1 MQPEEAPVAKKRK
14 TADASSDVTNE
25 PEDAPSVHDIL
36 SSIAADGEVAR
47 IESRFAE
54 LEREIARLGDEVG
67 SADQNRRRELELMRV
82 RVNEAID
89 LVGEALESQRT
100 ARSSTDE
107 YLQTRAD
114 ELRNELRSQAEVLR
128 KEMTD
133 RSERSAMHT
142 DELEL
147 RMQAD
152 LEGVHRDLEA
162 LSATTGERLESVQ
175 AELAALREQLSSETA
190 SLREQLQ
197 EVTAAGGMELERVA
211 EELRAE
217 LGGGPAELRGQL
229 DDALASLRDD
239 LEAATD
245 SLKGE
250 LEGSVRE
257 SRASQALAVGELE
270 STLSELRDRLEARM
284 GMVESAASERHED
297 WVEGLTAVSA
307 SNRETVNQ
315 LSSTLD
321 RERAARAEDH
331 RSLRAAL
338 EEVSARLERIEARA
352 SSGVGRLDLTVTDL
366 ERRVIETS
374 SRLEA
379 IERRTDADALPE
391 TEERLRELT
400 ERVERAEAI
409 AREAGRVIVSTLRRA
424 RAPRPEPAAEV
435 GQTTAPEGPTPGGS
449 PSP

>member
-1 MQPEEAPVAKKRK
+1 MAKKRE
-14 TADASSDVTNE
+14 TADASSDVPHE
-25 PEDAPSVHDIL
+25 PEEAPSVHDIL
-36 SSIAADGEVAR
+36 SSIAAEGEVAR

-82 RVNEAID
+82 RVDEAID
-89 LVGEALESQRT
+89 LVGEAMGSQR
-100 ARSSTDE
+100 AAWASTEE
-107 YLQTRAD
+107 YLQTRTD

-128 KEMTD
+128 KEMID
-133 RSERSAMHT
+133 GSERSTMHT

-152 LEGVHRDLEA
+152 LESVHRDLEA
-162 LSATTGERLESVQ
+162 MGATSDERLETVR
-175 AELAALREQLSSETA
+175 AELAALPEQLSRETA

-197 EVTAAGGMELERVA
+197 EVTAARGVELERAA
-211 EELRAE
+211 EELR
-217 LGGGPAELRGQL
+217 GHL
-229 DDALASLRDD
+229 DAALASLRHD
-239 LEAATD
+239 LDGTTD

-257 SRASQALAVGELE
+257 ARASQALAVGELE
-270 STLSELRDRLEARM
+270 SALSELRDRLEARM
-284 GMVESAASERHED
+284 GVVESAASERHED
-297 WVEGLTAVSA
+297 WIEGLTAVSA
-307 SNRETVNQ
+307 SNRETVNH
-315 LSSTLD
+315 LSSSLD
-321 RERAARAEDH
+321 REREARADDH

-352 SSGVGRLDLTVTDL
+352 SSGVGRLDLTVTDV

-379 IERRTDADALPE
+379 IERRIDADALPE

-424 RAPRPEPAAEV
+424 RAPQPELANEA
-435 GQTTAPEGPTPGGS
+435 GGASAPDAPTPGGS